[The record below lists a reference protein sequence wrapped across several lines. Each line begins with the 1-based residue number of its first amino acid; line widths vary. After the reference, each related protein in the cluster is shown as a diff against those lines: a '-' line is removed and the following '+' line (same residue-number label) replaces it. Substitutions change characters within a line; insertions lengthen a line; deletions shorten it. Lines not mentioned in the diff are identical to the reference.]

1 MGDPLLFALTL
12 GTARIQWNFYLLF
25 LCEADYHWRAKERA
39 VMPTIQIDTEQ
50 LLHAALQLPRSE
62 LDQFVTR
69 LLVLRIQH
77 NTPRLTQDEAELLL
91 KINEDLPPAVQQRLD
106 ELISKRQ
113 TQSLIPAEHQELIH
127 LTEQSEKVDADR
139 MQHLLVL
146 AALRNVSLDEVM
158 RQLGI
163 HPVLHD

>member
-1 MGDPLLFALTL
+1 
-12 GTARIQWNFYLLF
+12 
-25 LCEADYHWRAKERA
+25 
-39 VMPTIQIDTEQ
+39 MPTIQVDTEQ

-77 NTPRLTQDEAELLL
+77 DTPRLTQGEAELLL
-91 KINEDLPPAVQQRLD
+91 KINEDLPLAVQQRLD

-113 TQSLIPAEHQELIH
+113 TQSLTPAEHQELIH

-139 MQHLLVL
+139 MQHLLGL

>member
-1 MGDPLLFALTL
+1 
-12 GTARIQWNFYLLF
+12 
-25 LCEADYHWRAKERA
+25 
-39 VMPTIQIDTEQ
+39 MPTIQVDTEQ

-77 NTPRLTQDEAELLL
+77 DTPRLPQDEAELLL

-113 TQSLIPAEHQELIH
+113 TQSLTPAEHQELIH

-139 MQHLLVL
+139 MQHLLGL

>member
-1 MGDPLLFALTL
+1 
-12 GTARIQWNFYLLF
+12 
-25 LCEADYHWRAKERA
+25 
-39 VMPTIQIDTEQ
+39 MPTIQVDTEQ

-77 NTPRLTQDEAELLL
+77 NAPRLTQDEAELLL

-113 TQSLIPAEHQELIH
+113 TQSLTPAEHQELIH

-146 AALRNVSLDEVM
+146 AALRNMSLDEVM

>member
-1 MGDPLLFALTL
+1 
-12 GTARIQWNFYLLF
+12 
-25 LCEADYHWRAKERA
+25 
-39 VMPTIQIDTEQ
+39 MPTIQVDTEQ

-77 NTPRLTQDEAELLL
+77 DTPRLTQGEAELLL
-91 KINEDLPPAVQQRLD
+91 KINEDLPLAVQQRLD

-113 TQSLIPAEHQELIH
+113 TQLLTPAEHQELIH
-127 LTEQSEKVDADR
+127 LTEQSEKGDADR

-163 HPVLHD
+163 HPVPHD

>member
-1 MGDPLLFALTL
+1 
-12 GTARIQWNFYLLF
+12 
-25 LCEADYHWRAKERA
+25 
-39 VMPTIQIDTEQ
+39 MPTIQVDTEQ

-91 KINEDLPPAVQQRLD
+91 KINEDLPPSAQQRLD

-113 TQSLIPAEHQELIH
+113 TQSLTPAEHQELIH
-127 LTEQSEKVDADR
+127 LTEQSERVDADR

>member
-1 MGDPLLFALTL
+1 
-12 GTARIQWNFYLLF
+12 
-25 LCEADYHWRAKERA
+25 
-39 VMPTIQIDTEQ
+39 MPTIQVDTEQ

-77 NTPRLTQDEAELLL
+77 DTPRLTQDEAELLL

-113 TQSLIPAEHQELIH
+113 TQSLTPAEHQELIH

>member
-1 MGDPLLFALTL
+1 
-12 GTARIQWNFYLLF
+12 
-25 LCEADYHWRAKERA
+25 
-39 VMPTIQIDTEQ
+39 MPTIQVDTEQ

-77 NTPRLTQDEAELLL
+77 DTPRLTQGEAELLL
-91 KINEDLPPAVQQRLD
+91 KINEDLPLAVQQRLD

-113 TQSLIPAEHQELIH
+113 TQSLTPAEHQELIH
-127 LTEQSEKVDADR
+127 LSEQSEKVDADR

>member
-1 MGDPLLFALTL
+1 
-12 GTARIQWNFYLLF
+12 
-25 LCEADYHWRAKERA
+25 
-39 VMPTIQIDTEQ
+39 MPTIQVDTEQ

-77 NTPRLTQDEAELLL
+77 DTPRLTQGEAELLL

-113 TQSLIPAEHQELIH
+113 TQSLTPAEHQELIH

-139 MQHLLVL
+139 MQHLLGL

>member
-1 MGDPLLFALTL
+1 
-12 GTARIQWNFYLLF
+12 
-25 LCEADYHWRAKERA
+25 
-39 VMPTIQIDTEQ
+39 MPTIQVDTEQ

-77 NTPRLTQDEAELLL
+77 DTPRLTQGEAELLL

-113 TQSLIPAEHQELIH
+113 TQSLTPAEHQELLH

-139 MQHLLVL
+139 MQPLLAL

-163 HPVLHD
+163 HPVPHD

>member
-1 MGDPLLFALTL
+1 
-12 GTARIQWNFYLLF
+12 
-25 LCEADYHWRAKERA
+25 
-39 VMPTIQIDTEQ
+39 MPTIQVDTEQ

-77 NTPRLTQDEAELLL
+77 DTPRLTQGEAELLL

-113 TQSLIPAEHQELIH
+113 TQSLTPAEHQELIH

-139 MQHLLVL
+139 MQHLLGL
-146 AALRNVSLDEVM
+146 AALRNVSLNEVM

>member
-1 MGDPLLFALTL
+1 
-12 GTARIQWNFYLLF
+12 
-25 LCEADYHWRAKERA
+25 
-39 VMPTIQIDTEQ
+39 MPTIQVDTEQ

-77 NTPRLTQDEAELLL
+77 DTPRLTQDEAELLL
-91 KINEDLPPAVQQRLD
+91 KINEALPPAVQQRLD

-113 TQSLIPAEHQELIH
+113 TQSLTPEEHQELIR

-139 MQHLLVL
+139 MQHLLAL
-146 AALRNVSLDEVM
+146 AALRNVSLDEVIQ
-158 RQLGI
+158 QLGV
-163 HPVLHD
+163 HPVPHD

>member
-1 MGDPLLFALTL
+1 
-12 GTARIQWNFYLLF
+12 
-25 LCEADYHWRAKERA
+25 
-39 VMPTIQIDTEQ
+39 MPTIQVDAEQ

-77 NTPRLTQDEAELLL
+77 DTPRLTQDEAELLL
-91 KINEDLPPAVQQRLD
+91 KINEDLPLAVQQRLD

-113 TQSLIPAEHQELIH
+113 TQSLTPAEHQELIH
-127 LTEQSEKVDADR
+127 LTEQSEKVNADR
-139 MQHLLVL
+139 MQHLLGL